1 MVIRQLLTA
10 SRADSTPALDG
21 LARLAL
27 GTVRHVQVLMP
38 LLRKMAALNGGK
50 AISPWLFCRT
60 VEEVMGEKL
69 TCEIDSSFV
78 RWTCREET
86 WTFPP
91 STEKLVFFGFLA
103 AIGPSHWLGAKYTL
117 PGFLEI
123 EPGDIVV
130 DCGAFVGAFTRACLE
145 RGAESVVIVEP
156 SQRNRSCIKLNIRS
170 DRVLV
175 EGCGLGRRT
184 GEALFKESST
194 GVDSSFGRLDE
205 GTAIDKYM
213 VRLLTIDELSK
224 SLGLEPTFL
233 KLEAEG
239 LEAQILD
246 GMSSVR
252 PAKIAVD
259 ASPEGGSDDRR
270 AICSRLRRLGYEVRT
285 DMNMIY
291 GKLL

>member
-10 SRADSTPALDG
+10 SGADSTLGGLGRASLD
-21 LARLAL
+21 A
-27 GTVRHVQVLMP
+27 VQHVQVLMP
-38 LLRKMAALNGGK
+38 LLRKMAALKGSK
-50 AISPWLFCRT
+50 VISPWLFCRT
-60 VEEVMGEKL
+60 VEEVMGERL

-78 RWTCREET
+78 RWTCKGET

-91 STEKLVFFGFLA
+91 SNEKLLFFGFLA
-103 AIGPSHWLGAKYTL
+103 AVGPSRWLGAKYTL

-130 DCGAFVGAFTRACLE
+130 DCGAFVGGFTQACLE
-145 RGAESVVIVEP
+145 RGVESVVIVEP
-156 SQRNRSCIKLNIRS
+156 SHRNRSCIELNIRS

-175 EGCGLGRRT
+175 ERCGLGRRT
-184 GEALFKESST
+184 GEALFRESTT

-213 VRLLTIDELSK
+213 VRLLTVDELSR
-224 SLGLEPTFL
+224 SLSLEPTFL
-233 KLEAEG
+233 KVEAEG

-246 GMSSVR
+246 GMSSMR

-270 AICSRLRRLGYEVRT
+270 EIYSRLRGLGYEVRV